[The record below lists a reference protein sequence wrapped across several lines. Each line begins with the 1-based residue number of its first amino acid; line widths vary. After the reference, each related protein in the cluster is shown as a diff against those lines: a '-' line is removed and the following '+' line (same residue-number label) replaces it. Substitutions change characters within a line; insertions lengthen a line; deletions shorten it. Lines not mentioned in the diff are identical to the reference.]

1 MGNVCS
7 YARANG
13 SVIEF
18 PTMADAEDAI
28 RRLQGAEIQGVPVK
42 LEIST
47 VSAMT
52 PAAAK
57 A

>member
-1 MGNVCS
+1 
-7 YARANG
+7 
-13 SVIEF
+13 
-18 PTMADAEDAI
+18 MADAEDAI